1 MNSLYELDPKWK
13 KLILDTNNFLG
24 GLTVD
29 EFVQELSKDKDDV
42 VSSSWNKKLDPKP
55 YIRTF
60 ESTLKELTNLQGQMN
75 NEKMAV
81 AESVATKEL
90 QYSHNILNLS
100 SDLTQLIDN
109 YNHLDNKLTS
119 INQLISPLSEKLQ
132 NSIKKKKNYIKSIE
146 LIIQYNYFW
155 KEGKSQYLDN
165 LKNSKKLINR
175 LNAAI
180 LMKNLLILSK
190 KVETNSIESTKKTT
204 EIIEKYSEDMENQ
217 MLTEFN
223 NAYKD
228 NNFNQLNEIALILNH
243 YNGGINVIQSFI
255 NQHNFFID
263 SGEVIESN
271 SMDTPFLNDE
281 TKNSLMDPNYHGVIY
296 SQGLVNMIDEIE
308 EVVKNESKIVK
319 RVFEDSAAYVIQLF
333 IQRVFAQKI
342 EPKFEF
348 FLNTAL
354 SVSHLAY
361 VRTLHA
367 LYTMLGKFVK
377 DLSEYFELLEV
388 ENEASLQSTL
398 EQCYSDFFSRY
409 IYDRSK
415 YFDIEK
421 RSLEII
427 LIEMTSTFNT
437 TYEKEI
443 RQKQLTNKYKSI
455 SNDIPEA
462 RINELSSTNNSNS
475 KLSQFNTFIKSRLDR
490 DRLPVARSNSTKET
504 EGSHNGGNRED
515 GTLPLDDG
523 FNLETVDSMIKCIV
537 ESIARVMEL
546 VPNKATSCLSEILE
560 LASMGII
567 GSYVKNSLEVAYA
580 TITRIDITKTE
591 IIDLTALR
599 YVSISTEILSLLSTL
614 IKAVCLPLLSNYPDV
629 KKKVIMATNSQVK
642 NCETMINIIIEEIF
656 QVFST
661 KFSHSLSK
669 QKKKDF
675 LPKSLD
681 MLDQD
686 TQPAIEIVNLLNNT
700 HSQVSDY
707 LKSQNLVTFLTSV
720 GDDLYRLLIDHY
732 GKFQVNSAG
741 GIIVTKD
748 IIGFQTAID
757 DWGIQTLSDKFA
769 SLREL
774 ANLFTI
780 QPDLLDSLTKEGHL
794 AHVNRSI
801 IQTYIANRE
810 DFNHDTFMSNM
821 KFSLKQY
828 T

>member
-60 ESTLKELTNLQGQMN
+60 ESTLKELTNLQSQMN
-75 NEKMAV
+75 NEKMTV
-81 AESVATKEL
+81 AETVARQEL
-90 QYSHNILNLS
+90 KYSHKILDLS

-190 KVETNSIESTKKTT
+190 KVETNSIESTKKAT
-204 EIIEKYSEDMENQ
+204 ELIENYAEDMEKQ

-263 SGEVIESN
+263 SGEIIDPEA
-271 SMDTPFLNDE
+271 MDSSFLNEE

-296 SQGLVNMIDEIE
+296 SQGLVDMMDEIL

-333 IQRVFAQKI
+333 VQRVFAQKI
-342 EPKFEF
+342 EPRFEF
-348 FLNTAL
+348 FLNSAL

-367 LYTMLGKFVK
+367 LYTLIGKFVK
-377 DLSEYFELLEV
+377 DLSDYFELLEV
-388 ENEASLQSTL
+388 DNEASLQSTL

-421 RSLEII
+421 RSLELI

-437 TYEKEI
+437 THEKEI
-443 RQKQLTNKYKSI
+443 RQKLLTNKYKSI

-462 RINELSSTNNSNS
+462 RINELSNANNSNS
-475 KLSQFNTFIKSRLDR
+475 KLSQFNTFIKSHLDR
-490 DRLPVARSNSTKET
+490 DKLPVSRSNAVKDG
-504 EGSHNGGNRED
+504 EGLNGD
-515 GTLPLDDG
+515 VMVPLDDG

-546 VPNKATSCLSEILE
+546 VPNKATSCLFEILE

-567 GSYVKNSLEVAYA
+567 GSYVKNSLEVSYA
-580 TITRIDITKTE
+580 TITRIDITKTD
-591 IIDLTALR
+591 IIDLSALK

-614 IKAVCLPLLSNYPDV
+614 IKSVCLPLLSNYPDV
-629 KKKVIMATNSQVK
+629 KKKVIMATNSQIK

-661 KFSHSLSK
+661 KFSNSLSK

-681 MLDQD
+681 LLDQD
-686 TQPAIEIVNLLNNT
+686 TQPAVEIVNLLNST
-700 HSQVSDY
+700 HSQVSEY
-707 LKSQNLVTFLTSV
+707 LKSQNLTTFLTSI

-748 IIGFQTAID
+748 IIGYQTAID
-757 DWGIQTLSDKFA
+757 DWGIQPLSNKFA

-774 ANLFTI
+774 ANLFTV